1 MPPPSW
7 QNTATSV
14 LTAANTSNRTQIAL
28 PVQYRYNHLKRDKCT
43 QRDVLNIF
51 DEFSEQDQTVA
62 TYGEEKLREGNMN
75 GGLDFGEERN
85 GVQWILLLKVVYII

>member
-1 MPPPSW
+1 
-7 QNTATSV
+7 
-14 LTAANTSNRTQIAL
+14 
-28 PVQYRYNHLKRDKCT
+28 
-43 QRDVLNIF
+43 VLNIF